1 MHSLVQP
8 APKLDVRRPVVPQPL
23 KAVLLLSGGFDSPV
37 AGRMLQ
43 RQGVELE
50 ALHGSFEPV
59 TDDASVRKA
68 ADLAR
73 QLGLRRL
80 HVAKI
85 GEALGRIP
93 HDKEAHRY
101 YFLLQKR
108 LLYRLADRLAD
119 DVGADAIATGE
130 NLAQVSSQTLSNLV
144 TLEAAARRP
153 VLRPLLGLD
162 KNDILRLAKQWG
174 TYETSVG
181 PELCDILGPRH
192 PATASRP
199 DLVAKAEERVALQ
212 LPPIAQV
219 DL

>member
-1 MHSLVQP
+1 V
-8 APKLDVRRPVVPQPL
+8 AGGV

-37 AGRMLQ
+37 AGRMLKE
-43 RQGVELE
+43 QGVELE

-68 ADLAR
+68 QALAR
-73 QLGLRRL
+73 LLGLKRL
-80 HVAKI
+80 WVAKI
-85 GEALGRIP
+85 GESLGRIP
-93 HDKEAHRY
+93 HDREAHRY

-119 DVGADAIATGE
+119 EVGADAVATGE
-130 NLAQVSSQTLSNLV
+130 NLAQVSSQTLPNLV

-162 KNDILRLAKQWG
+162 KVDILRLAHEWG

-181 PELCDILGPRH
+181 PELCDILGPAKPSTH
-192 PATASRP
+192 SQAGP
-199 DLVAKAEERVALQ
+199 VAEAERRVGLDRD
-212 LPPIAQV
+212 LPPLACLDV
-219 DL
+219 A